1 MSNGI
6 TTTKLTSKGQIV
18 IPEEIRKSMGLKTGD
33 QFVVIEHGDTVI
45 LKAITEPSFEKFE
58 TLLKNTQ
65 LEAKKAGMKRS
76 DIKKVIE
83 KVRKRK

>member
-6 TTTKLTSKGQIV
+6 TTTRMTSRGQIV

-33 QFVVIEHGDTVI
+33 QFVVIERGDTVI
-45 LKAITEPSFEKFE
+45 LKAVTEPSFENFE
-58 TLLKNTQ
+58 MLLKNTQ
-65 LEAKKAGMKRS
+65 KEAKKARMKRS
-76 DIKKVIE
+76 DVKKAIE